1 MPRKRQTLLA
11 IVLEVTLERIPMTD
25 GPKPG
30 RVMLRILDQKIAY
43 DQSRKVS
50 ELIYVVKMLILLN
63 FFLICGMYNLNL
75 LNWLGAKLSA

>member
-1 MPRKRQTLLA
+1 MSLKRQTPLA
-11 IVLEVTLERIPMTD
+11 TVLEVTLDRIPMTD

-30 RVMLRILDQKIAY
+30 WVMRRIVDQKIAY

-63 FFLICGMYNLNL
+63 FFLICGI
-75 LNWLGAKLSA
+75 